1 MAFPV
6 LIFVALNKTNFG
18 SLNETVF
25 VLCSFIQHS
34 IPSSNNNVALI
45 MLYDKS
51 HISANNLS
59 QN

>member
-6 LIFVALNKTNFG
+6 LIFVALNETNFG
-18 SLNETVF
+18 CLNEIVF

-34 IPSSNNNVALI
+34 IPSSNNNVAL
-45 MLYDKS
+45 MLYNKR

>member
-6 LIFVALNKTNFG
+6 LIFVALNETNFG
-18 SLNETVF
+18 SLNEIVF

-34 IPSSNNNVALI
+34 IPSSNNNVAL
-45 MLYDKS
+45 MLYDKR